1 MTKKLAENA
10 EEVDSEVPIG
20 GVRPV
25 RLRRVR
31 KPKPTSRSRKTRRK
45 PANAPG
51 GIHLRANK
59 RLSW

>member
-1 MTKKLAENA
+1 MTKKPAENA
-10 EEVDSEVPIG
+10 EEDEPEVPIG

-25 RLRRVR
+25 RLRRVQ
-31 KPKPTSRSRKTRRK
+31 KPKATSRSRKTRRK
-45 PANAPG
+45 PANTPG